1 MSPCGKAKESRSHI
15 VGGGEMYNEERDAL
29 EIRKVDECDTEKNIR
44 ACRTAMAASMNFD
57 TSMRGDNYYKLRKI
71 RGTNLQKLTF
81 ISSKKTGRKTIICS
95 VKRREVLELTDEKKR
110 SLN

>member
-1 MSPCGKAKESRSHI
+1 MNKILKTSIAFGAAILMWSSSTAQTHAA
-15 VGGGEMYNEERDAL
+15 G
-29 EIRKVDECDTEKNIR
+29 DTEKNIR

-81 ISSKKTGRKTIICS
+81 VSSKKTGRKTIICS